1 MAPREGAYAQIIALA
16 LTNVIL
22 IAAALFFPFL
32 AISASG
38 IGQSM
43 SLLDAALAFA
53 TGGMWP
59 FAIAT
64 AALIFAIPLMRL
76 GAIIY
81 TVIPLLFGNPP
92 FKHAKASL
100 RLAIWLEPW
109 AMAEI
114 FVLGACVALIKVAD
128 LATITFG
135 VGFWALAALVLI
147 TVLQDN
153 FMSRHMLWKTLHG
166 ADTHA

>member
-1 MAPREGAYAQIIALA
+1 MAPRKGAYAQIIALA
-16 LTNVIL
+16 ITNVIL
-22 IAAALFFPFL
+22 IGAALFFPFL
-32 AISASG
+32 AIRASG

-43 SLLDAALAFA
+43 SLLDAAMAFA
-53 TGGMWP
+53 NGGKWP

-64 AALIFAIPLMRL
+64 AALIFVIPLMRL

-135 VGFWALAALVLI
+135 LGFWALAMLVLI

-153 FMSRHMLWKTLHG
+153 FMSRHMLWKALQS